1 MYWQSS
7 SRGSNRKKKV
17 STNLKERQTTLQS
30 RQKKP
35 QHLFYVSRNGKKIL
49 FVCLLLIDSY
59 VFVGRAEKNAKNY
72 QQALKE
78 KQQHKL
84 ESIQTKQQLHV
95 LATQLARFQQKE
107 ESVNEFKRE
116 ANDATVAAKEAAT
129 SLERV
134 QKR

>member
-1 MYWQSS
+1 M
-7 SRGSNRKKKV
+7 SNI
-17 STNLKERQTTLQS
+17 NW
-30 RQKKP
+30 
-35 QHLFYVSRNGKKIL
+35 YI
-49 FVCLLLIDSY
+49 C
-59 VFVGRAEKNAKNY
+59 VGRAENNAKNY

-84 ESIQTKQQLHV
+84 ESIQAKQQLHV
-95 LATQLARFQQKE
+95 LAKQLARFQQKE

-129 SLERV
+129 SLLRV